1 MEFKSK
7 VIEVEAIEWKGKNQN
22 EMFDFLT
29 GSTDQNVTLEGE
41 TFRIDLVNG
50 GCQVGDLIIKTKEGE
65 MKADIGDYVI
75 KEPFPTDNRK
85 FYPCKADIFNKRYE
99 KV

>member
-1 MEFKSK
+1 MKAKSREI
-7 VIEVEAIEWKGKNQN
+7 VIDFLCWTGKNQN

-29 GSTDQNVTLEGE
+29 ESENQRVTLEGE
-41 TFRIDLVNG
+41 AFRIDLVNG

-65 MKADIGDYVI
+65 MKADRGDYVI

-85 FYPCKADIFNKRYE
+85 FYPCKANIFNKRYE